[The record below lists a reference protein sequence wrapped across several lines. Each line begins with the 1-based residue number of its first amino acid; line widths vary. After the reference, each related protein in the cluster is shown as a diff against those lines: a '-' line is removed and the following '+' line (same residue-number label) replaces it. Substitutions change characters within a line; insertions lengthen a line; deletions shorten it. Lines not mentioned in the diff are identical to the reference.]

1 MDSQP
6 SFSIIVAVYNSVAT
20 LQRCIGSVKAQ
31 DYERKELIVIDGGS
45 TDGSVDI
52 LKANNDQ
59 ISYWESEADRGIYHA
74 WNKGLDHA
82 TGDWIHFLGAD
93 DYFMDSEVLA
103 GVAKGIGY
111 CTADVRIVYGKEAI
125 VSTDGEVLE
134 IRGDPWEK
142 ARPKFSREMSIPHP
156 TVFHRRS
163 IFDDH
168 GRFDESFRICADYD
182 LLLRELKKGQAFFLT
197 NLIVKGVMYG
207 GASTR
212 WDMMPTVVE
221 ETTRALQRNGI
232 FPYRPSWV
240 GFYCKA
246 FAKYWLARLVGDRIT
261 RRMVDR
267 YRVLT
272 GRPPVWTK
280 M

>member
-1 MDSQP
+1 MDSRP
-6 SFSIIVAVYNSVAT
+6 SISIIVAVYNSAAT
-20 LQRCIGSVKAQ
+20 LQRCIDSVEAQ
-31 DYERKELIVIDGGS
+31 HYERKELIIIDGGS

-52 LKANNDQ
+52 LKANNNQ

-93 DYFMDSEVLA
+93 DYFMDSEVLTE
-103 GVAKGIGY
+103 VAKGIGH

-125 VSTDGEVLE
+125 VSTDGELLE

-142 ARPKFSREMSIPHP
+142 AGPKFVCEMSIPHP
-156 TVFHRRS
+156 TVFHHRS

-182 LLLRELKKGQAFFLT
+182 LLLRELKNGQACFLSDV
-197 NLIVKGVMYG
+197 IVKAVKFG

-212 WDMMPTVVE
+212 WDMMLVVVAE
-221 ETTRALQRNGI
+221 LARARQKNAI
-232 FPYRPSWV
+232 FPYGPRWIGLYGKSV
-240 GFYCKA
+240 V
-246 FAKYWLARLVGDRIT
+246 KYWLARLVGGRIT
-261 RRMVDR
+261 GHVADL

-272 GRPPVWTK
+272 GRPQVWTK